1 MITVCARFT
10 DGTEDAWETEGG
22 ETDALIAE
30 LHDDPDVVE
39 VWTEGDY

>member
-1 MITVCARFT
+1 MITVWARFLDGRT
-10 DGTEDAWETEGG
+10 DCWGTEGG

-30 LHDDPDVVE
+30 LWDDPEVVE